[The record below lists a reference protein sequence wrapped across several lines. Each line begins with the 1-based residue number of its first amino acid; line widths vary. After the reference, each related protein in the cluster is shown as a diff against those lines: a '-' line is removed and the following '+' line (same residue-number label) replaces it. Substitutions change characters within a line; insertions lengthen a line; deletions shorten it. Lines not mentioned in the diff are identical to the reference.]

1 LEAQVSEALDALHYQ
16 LKVET
21 AATVLRLAAEKFAP
35 RLTMA
40 TGFGVE
46 GCILLDLIARDRLP
60 VEIFTLDTG
69 VLFPETYELWR
80 TLERKY
86 GISIRA
92 VRSELGLPA
101 QAEEFGDRLWERSP
115 DQCCRIRKVE
125 PLARALEGKDAWI
138 TGIRREQTPER
149 GRASSIELDPK
160 FGIVKI
166 NPLVA
171 WSAED
176 VRHYAEERDVPV
188 NPLHEQGYP
197 SIGCAPCTTPV
208 GAGEDPRAGRWRGLA
223 KRECGLHGALESRT
237 AGPRS

>member
-1 LEAQVSEALDALHYQ
+1 MEARVSEELDGLHHQ
-16 LKVET
+16 LKVRT
-21 AATVLRLAAEKFAP
+21 ASAVLRLATEKFAP

-46 GCILLDLIARDRLP
+46 GCVLLDLIARDRLQ
-60 VEIFTLDTG
+60 VDVFTLDTG

-80 TLERKY
+80 ALERRY
-86 GISIRA
+86 EISIRA
-92 VRSELGLPA
+92 VRSELAA
-101 QAEEFGDRLWERSP
+101 QREKFGDRLWERSP
-115 DQCCRIRKVE
+115 DLCCGLRKVE

-149 GRASSIELDPK
+149 ASASSIELDPK
-160 FGIVKI
+160 FGLMKV

-176 VRHYAEERDVPV
+176 VWRYAEDRDVPV
-188 NPLHEQGYP
+188 NPLHKRGYS

-208 GAGEDPRAGRWRGLA
+208 TPGEDPRAGRWRGLA
-223 KRECGLHGALESRT
+223 KRECGLHGGGAT
-237 AGPRS
+237 GPRR

>member
-1 LEAQVSEALDALHYQ
+1 MEAHVSEEKLDGLHYQ
-16 LKVET
+16 LQVRT
-21 AATVLRLAAEKFAP
+21 AAAVLRLAAEKFAP

-60 VEIFTLDTG
+60 VHVFTLDTG
-69 VLFPETYELWR
+69 VLFPETYELWKR
-80 TLERKY
+80 LERRY

-92 VRSELGLPA
+92 VRSELGLQD
-101 QAEEFGDRLWERSP
+101 QAEKFGDRLWETNP
-115 DQCCRIRKVE
+115 DLCCRMRKVE
-125 PLARALEGKDAWI
+125 PLARALEGMDAWI

-149 GRASSIELDPK
+149 ASASSIELDPK
-160 FGIVKI
+160 FGMVKV

-171 WSAED
+171 WSAEN
-176 VRHYAEERDVPV
+176 VRRYAEDHDVPV
-188 NPLHEQGYP
+188 NSLHKQGYL

-223 KRECGLHGALESRT
+223 KRECGLHGGDA
-237 AGPRS
+237 AGPRP

>member
-1 LEAQVSEALDALHYQ
+1 MEAQVSEELDGLHYQ

-21 AATVLRLAAEKFAP
+21 AAAVLRLAAEKFAA

-46 GCILLDLIARDRLP
+46 GCILLDLIARDRLQ
-60 VEIFTLDTG
+60 VDVFTLDTG

-80 TLERKY
+80 TLERRY

-92 VRSELGLPA
+92 VRSELGLKA
-101 QAEEFGDRLWERSP
+101 QAEKFGDRLWEGSP

-149 GRASSIELDPK
+149 AGASSIELDPK

-166 NPLVA
+166 NPLVS

-223 KRECGLHGALESRT
+223 KRECGLHGGDAAR
-237 AGPRS
+237 PRS

>member
-1 LEAQVSEALDALHYQ
+1 MEAQVSEELDGLHYQ

-60 VEIFTLDTG
+60 VDVFTLDTG

-80 TLERKY
+80 TLERRY

-92 VRSELGLPA
+92 VRSELGVA
-101 QAEEFGDRLWERSP
+101 DRLWERDP
-115 DQCCRIRKVE
+115 DGCCRIRKVE

-149 GRASSIELDPK
+149 ARASSIELDPK
-160 FGIVKI
+160 FGIVKV

-176 VRHYAEERDVPV
+176 VRRYARDRDVPV
-188 NPLHEQGYP
+188 NPLHVQGYA

-223 KRECGLHGALESRT
+223 KRECGLHGGDATGLR
-237 AGPRS
+237 P